1 MKKLENYCSIIF
13 LFLLAT
19 TQVKAQS
26 VDVVIRENGTE
37 RKESIDLPKSMTYP
51 LDSLLNDWKAKN
63 YIDLGKDCST
73 AEVNPLFS
81 DSVYIDRLSRIPAV
95 MEMPYNDMIP
105 FGNMD
110 QWIDR
115 QIKESGIIGGATK
128 NVYAIGPTATIREN
142 KPYKNMG
149 GSPWATS
156 NVMARVAGIT
166 KTNTSVFPEK
176 RGDGFCARMDTRM
189 ESVKV
194 FGIVDITVLAA
205 GSIFLGDV
213 HEPIKGTKNPQK
225 ILNSGIPFTKKPI
238 AIQFDYKVKMSDRE
252 KRVHATGFSKIT
264 DVEGKDFP
272 EMNLFLQKR
281 WEDKDGNI
289 YAKRVGTVVV
299 RYYTTTDDWR
309 NNATYSIMYGDI
321 TGNPEYK
328 AHMMRLQVQERYAV
342 NSKGESVPIK
352 EVAWGTEDDIPT
364 HIQLQFTSSHGGAY
378 IGSPGNSFY
387 VDNVKLVY

>member
-1 MKKLENYCSIIF
+1 
-13 LFLLAT
+13 
-19 TQVKAQS
+19 
-26 VDVVIRENGTE
+26 
-37 RKESIDLPKSMTYP
+37 
-51 LDSLLNDWKAKN
+51 
-63 YIDLGKDCST
+63 
-73 AEVNPLFS
+73 
-81 DSVYIDRLSRIPAV
+81 
-95 MEMPYNDMIP
+95 
-105 FGNMD
+105 
-110 QWIDR
+110 
-115 QIKESGIIGGATK
+115 
-128 NVYAIGPTATIREN
+128 
-142 KPYKNMG
+142 
-149 GSPWATS
+149 
-156 NVMARVAGIT
+156 
-166 KTNTSVFPEK
+166 
-176 RGDGFCARMDTRM
+176 
-189 ESVKV
+189 
-194 FGIVDITVLAA
+194 
-205 GSIFLGDV
+205 
-213 HEPIKGTKNPQK
+213 
-225 ILNSGIPFTKKPI
+225 
-238 AIQFDYKVKMSDRE
+238 MSDRE

-289 YAKRVGTVVV
+289 YAKRVGTAVV

>member
-1 MKKLENYCSIIF
+1 MICKKLRA
-13 LFLLAT
+13 LGLLSAMFGCVT
-19 TQVKAQS
+19 VMAQHK
-26 VDVVIRENGTE
+26 VE
-37 RKESIDLPKSMTYP
+37 
-51 LDSLLNDWKAKN
+51 A
-63 YIDLGKDCST
+63 
-73 AEVNPLFS
+73 
-81 DSVYIDRLSRIPAV
+81 
-95 MEMPYNDMIP
+95 IP

-110 QWIDR
+110 QWVDR
-115 QIKESGIIGGATK
+115 QIKESGIIGGDTK
-128 NVYAIGPTATIREN
+128 HVYAIGPTTTITEN
-142 KPYKNMG
+142 KAYKNMG

-176 RGDGFCARMDTRM
+176 RGDGFCARLDTRM

-194 FGIVDITVLAA
+194 LGIVDITVLAA
-205 GSIFLGDV
+205 GSMFLGEV

-225 ILNSGIPFTKKPI
+225 MLNSGIAFTKKPV
-238 AIQFDYKVKMSDRE
+238 AIQFDYKVKMSERE
-252 KRVHATGFSKIT
+252 KRIRATGFSKIT

-272 EMNLFLQKR
+272 EANVFLQKR

-289 YAKRVGTVVV
+289 YAKRVGTMVV

-321 TGNPEYK
+321 TGDPAYK
-328 AHMMRLQVQERYAV
+328 AHMMRLQVQERYAI

-364 HIQLQFTSSHGGAY
+364 HIQVQFTSSHGGAY
-378 IGSPGNSFY
+378 IGSPGNSFW